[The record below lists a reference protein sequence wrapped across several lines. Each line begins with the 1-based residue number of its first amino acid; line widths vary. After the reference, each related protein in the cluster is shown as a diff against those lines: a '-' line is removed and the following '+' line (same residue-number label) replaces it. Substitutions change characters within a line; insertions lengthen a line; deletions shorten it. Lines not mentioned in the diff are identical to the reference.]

1 MINEVVKRGWD
12 LAPIEFVDQRMWRIA
27 AAPEGA
33 AGDRACRSEG
43 RELDDVVAKL
53 LLQVLDRTAIKKGV
67 IDAGK

>member
-33 AGDRACRSEG
+33 VGDRACRSEG